1 MAGTDTRGIMVVG
14 SDEGGASGMTT
25 NTMSPAQSRAA
36 RALLDWSP
44 ADLAAK
50 VGLSEDVV
58 TGFESGGIE
67 LASGQVEA
75 LRSALMQA
83 GAVFAEDGSN
93 GVRLGTRGG
102 DEGTRLGALTT
113 ENDR

>member
-1 MAGTDTRGIMVVG
+1 
-14 SDEGGASGMTT
+14 
-25 NTMSPAQSRAA
+25 
-36 RALLDWSP
+36 
-44 ADLAAK
+44 
-50 VGLSEDVV
+50 
-58 TGFESGGIE
+58 
-67 LASGQVEA
+67 
-75 LRSALMQA
+75 MQA

>member
-1 MAGTDTRGIMVVG
+1 VVG
-14 SDEGGASGMTT
+14 SDEGGASGMQA
-25 NTMSPAQSRAA
+25 NTMTPAQSRAA
-36 RALLDWSP
+36 RALLDWS
-44 ADLAAK
+44 AGDLAAE
-50 VGLSEDVV
+50 VGLGEDVV
-58 TGFESGGIE
+58 TGFESGGSE

-75 LRSALMQA
+75 LRSALMRA

-93 GVRLGTRGG
+93 GVRLSAQGG

>member
-1 MAGTDTRGIMVVG
+1 
-14 SDEGGASGMTT
+14 MTA
-25 NTMSPAQSRAA
+25 NTMTPAQSRAA
-36 RALLDWSP
+36 RALLDWS
-44 ADLAAK
+44 AGDLAAK
-50 VGLSEDVV
+50 VGLGEDVV
-58 TGFESGGIE
+58 TGFESGGRD

-75 LRSALMQA
+75 LRSALMRA

-93 GVRLGTRGG
+93 GVRLSAQGG